1 MSKLQK
7 YQILSWCAKN
17 LEFFLTKFKNGDLG
31 LKPVNLRE
39 FRKAEKHKLIE
50 KLDYYFGSIN
60 WFLDLTSRSVVTL
73 KSHKTRK
80 GKFREKGYIVLYNL
94 RFRFGYAIAQDSYR
108 NIRKEKLIELLRISR
123 VNDIIATDKRH
134 SDIPNIITVPKKFT
148 RRLDALF
155 GFKNGLYKRLNEVK
169 DEHDLD
175 ELYKEYFNRLGI
187 MVIED

>member
-1 MSKLQK
+1 LDEVEK
-7 YQILSWCAKN
+7 YQVLSWCSKN
-17 LEFFLTKFKNGDLG
+17 LEFFLTKFRNGDVG
-31 LKPVNLRE
+31 RRPVDLKQ
-39 FRKAEKHKLIE
+39 FRRAEKRKLIR
-50 KLDYYFGSIN
+50 KLDYYFGSID

-73 KSHKTRK
+73 RSHLSRK

-108 NIRKEKLIELLRISR
+108 NIKKQKLIELLRISR
-123 VNDIIATDKRH
+123 VNGIIATDKRH
-134 SDIPNIITVPKKFT
+134 SNIPNIITVPKKFT

-169 DEHDLD
+169 NEHDLD

-187 MVIED
+187 MVIEE

>member
-1 MSKLQK
+1 MHEIEK

-17 LEFFLTKFKNGDLG
+17 LKFFLTKFKNGDLG

-39 FRKAEKHKLIE
+39 FRKAEKHKLIG
-50 KLDYYFGSIN
+50 KLDYYFGSIS

-108 NIRKEKLIELLRISR
+108 NIKKQKLMELLRISR

-134 SDIPNIITVPKKFT
+134 SDIPSIITVPKKFT
-148 RRLDALF
+148 RKLDALF
-155 GFKNGLYKRLNEVK
+155 GFKNGLYKKLHSEIT
-169 DEHDLD
+169 EEELD
-175 ELYKEYFNRLGI
+175 QLYQEYFNRLGI
-187 MVIED
+187 MVID